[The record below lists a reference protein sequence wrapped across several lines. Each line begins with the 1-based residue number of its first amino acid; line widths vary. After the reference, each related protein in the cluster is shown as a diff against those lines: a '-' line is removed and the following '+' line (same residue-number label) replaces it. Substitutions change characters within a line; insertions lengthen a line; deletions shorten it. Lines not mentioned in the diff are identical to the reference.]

1 MPVPHFSLNRR
12 RKRRIQVAQP
22 EASDPTSAP
31 PQLPHEHDQ
40 SPDSQSGGPHR
51 VIKQAKED
59 IDRGIVDTDR
69 RSAYGLGEDRGLK
82 SRRPKR
88 PAQKHGA
95 K

>member
-12 RKRRIQVAQP
+12 RKRRILVAQP
-22 EASDPTSAP
+22 ETPDTTSAP
-31 PQLPHEHDQ
+31 LQLPHEHDQ

-82 SRRPKR
+82 SRPPKL
-88 PAQKHGA
+88 PVPKLGT